1 MDSISGKAVVL
12 GALRA
17 IGRLRKESREG
28 KRLTFERHVA
38 PVYRMIEVAH
48 KDYVDGFLAT
58 KKAIKSSTA
67 PSEVIDF
74 LYDVRRGA
82 LMVRGQALVKI
93 EQMLDE
99 DRYGGRGLP
108 AGWKSTK
115 DFYEAAQGYLYGA
128 TAPAAVSWY
137 SDYVR
142 FVETSAKYLP
152 GDCWEQEVFGNDPR
166 SDLTFAI
173 ERVLDRIEIKFRVVT
188 QQYLVTQRNLVA

>member
-74 LYDVRRGA
+74 
-82 LMVRGQALVKI
+82 
-93 EQMLDE
+93 
-99 DRYGGRGLP
+99 
-108 AGWKSTK
+108 
-115 DFYEAAQGYLYGA
+115 
-128 TAPAAVSWY
+128 
-137 SDYVR
+137 
-142 FVETSAKYLP
+142 
-152 GDCWEQEVFGNDPR
+152 
-166 SDLTFAI
+166 
-173 ERVLDRIEIKFRVVT
+173 RVLP
-188 QQYLVTQRNLVA
+188 RNHGLFGKG